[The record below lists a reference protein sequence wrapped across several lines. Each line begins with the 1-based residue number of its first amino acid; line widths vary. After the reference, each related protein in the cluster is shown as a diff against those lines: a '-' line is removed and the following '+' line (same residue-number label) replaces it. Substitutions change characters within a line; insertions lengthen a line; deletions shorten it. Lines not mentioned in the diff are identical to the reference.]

1 METTE
6 EKLDFIKQHDTESV
20 ERLKR
25 LMERKS
31 FLMDG
36 NVYGERFTERQFDLV
51 FAPLLSSS
59 YERARVLDTLSAGEK
74 TVQHLADIL
83 SLDAARVFDHLKE
96 LMRRNLVEI
105 VRFEERNPV
114 FKKR

>member
-1 METTE
+1 METE
-6 EKLDFIKQHDTESV
+6 EKLEFIKQHDPESM

-25 LMERKS
+25 LLERKT
-31 FLMDG
+31 FLMDQ

-51 FAPLLSSS
+51 FAPLLAAS
-59 YERARVLDTLSAGEK
+59 YERARVLDALSGGDK
-74 TVQHLADIL
+74 TVYQIATAL

-105 VRFEERNPV
+105 VQFEERHPV
-114 FKKR
+114 FRKR

>member
-1 METTE
+1 METE
-6 EKLDFIKQHDTESV
+6 EKLEFIRQHDPEST

-25 LMERKS
+25 LLDRKT
-31 FLMDG
+31 FLMDR

-51 FAPLLSSS
+51 FTPLLTASF
-59 YERARVLDTLSAGEK
+59 ERARVLETLSGGDK
-74 TVQHLADIL
+74 TVLRIAADL

-105 VRFEERNPV
+105 VQFEERNPV
-114 FKKR
+114 FRKR